1 LASAKITSILMSS
14 HRERAIVRRKEM
26 AKESNKANLSALTY
40 IAYGGGNLASNLL
53 ITTASMFITYYYTE
67 VVGISIAV
75 AGIILAACRVFDG
88 LTDLFMGAVID
99 KTRSRYGKARPWL
112 LRMAIPYLA
121 ACVFLFSTPG
131 TGGVFDIVYAV
142 VAYILAICVIYTA
155 ISVPYNA
162 LSARITKN
170 QGQRTLLSVFR
181 TFFGF
186 GGAALIGSVTLNVV
200 KKLGGGRIG
209 WSLTGLVYGLAGM
222 CLYLFTFKVC
232 KELPDDFVT
241 SGKESK
247 EEVKKEKQKVSTKA
261 EILAL
266 VKNKYW
272 VLLML
277 TTLIGFITS
286 GLSGINVYYAKNIL
300 GSDKYMS
307 LLTITSMA
315 PMAIGALCLTP
326 LVKKFG
332 ARNVMVYGILI
343 SIIGVVICVFAPA
356 NPTVLA
362 IGLTIKGLGG
372 SALAVTGFA
381 MMGDT
386 VEYSEWKFNVRP
398 DGMAYS
404 AVTFGE
410 KVGSALGTVIVSG
423 IMALTGYVGKAATQ
437 SATALFG
444 IKTVFL
450 YVPLILGIV
459 EFILMHFYDL
469 DKKYDQIVA
478 DLDARHHS
486 SEKQKA

>member
-1 LASAKITSILMSS
+1 MTEKT
-14 HRERAIVRRKEM
+14 
-26 AKESNKANLSALTY
+26 NKASLNALTY

-112 LRMAIPYLA
+112 LRMAVPYLA
-121 ACVFLFSTPG
+121 ACILLFSTPG
-131 TGGVFDIVYAV
+131 TGGAFDVVYAV
-142 VAYILAICVIYTA
+142 VTYILAVCIVYTA

-162 LSARITKN
+162 LSARITKD

-186 GGAALIGSVTLNVV
+186 GGAAMIGSVTLNVV
-200 KKLGGGRIG
+200 NKLGGGRIG

-232 KELPDDFVT
+232 KELPDDFVI
-241 SGKESK
+241 SS
-247 EEVKKEKQKVSTKA
+247 EEAKAKVKKDHKKVSTKA

-277 TTLIGFITS
+277 TTLIGFITT
-286 GLSGINVYYAKNIL
+286 GLSGINVYYATNIL

-332 ARNVMVYGILI
+332 ARNVMVYGILV
-343 SIIGVVICVFAPA
+343 SVIGIVICVFAPA
-356 NPTVLA
+356 NPVVLA
-362 IGLTIKGLGG
+362 VGLVIKGLGA

-386 VEYSEWKFNVRP
+386 VEYSEWKFHVRP

-423 IMALTGYVGKAATQ
+423 VMAATGYVGKAATQ

-444 IKTVFL
+444 IKAVFL
-450 YVPLILGIV
+450 YVPLVLGIL

-469 DKKYDQIVA
+469 DKKYDQIVS
-478 DLDARHHS
+478 DLNARH
-486 SEKQKA
+486 EAEQAN